1 MLRGLLIV
9 LGIVVVL
16 LAGWMIAGLW
26 RRRQTG
32 GAWNSFRDWVRKP
45 EWKAS
50 MSDYFAMREAAVEE
64 LSRRPPEELVEM
76 LLDSDFDIARRAIE
90 AGGVRMVPALL
101 AAITDPRFRKPCG
114 GAEQG
119 GGGGL
124 WERKEPL
131 ETVLDCLVPLAPEEA
146 GPLVAPLVR
155 DPSKAIRLEAARV
168 IGAIGS
174 DACVEPFVTA
184 CRADN
189 DDLAAR
195 AMIGVMWGRKAN
207 RYSPRFRT
215 AAFEAIVP
223 WVDESRG
230 YIGDYPARCLLVLD
244 RTRAIELLT
253 SSQYLVAGSKA
264 IGTILRSL
272 READVVVNEG
282 QLLGLASAL
291 ECMEM
296 DYRNSSAL
304 AEVYRLL
311 GRCNSADAEAALQR
325 GAASSSADVREGVA
339 EARLTREG
347 IDCPFEFAGNRW
359 DEGGWESLSAP
370 QRHVMAVRILIDQVN
385 NGGISQFLI
394 NSSGRR
400 WRDAIE
406 GFRAMG
412 CSRDAEMFQQVAD
425 MFGPAGPSVDDETRH
440 KKLSELLPD
449 DGDGPFEPLEKEFY
463 EDRGGRVARLLEYAL
478 ANAEHFREP
487 GGTRGQALDKAKG
500 AEAKDR
506 T

>member
-9 LGIVVVL
+9 SGILVVL

-32 GAWNSFRDWVRKP
+32 GGWNSFRDWVRKP

-50 MSDYFAMREAAVEE
+50 MSGFFARREAAVEE
-64 LSRRPPEELVEM
+64 LSELPPEFLVES
-76 LLDSDFDIARRAIE
+76 LLDSDVEVVDVVSRAINE
-90 AGGVRMVPALL
+90 SGARMVPALL
-101 AAITDPRFRKPCG
+101 AAITDPRFRLPRGGDGQEGEGSKQKPD
-114 GAEQG
+114 
-119 GGGGL
+119 
-124 WERKEPL
+124 EPL
-131 ETVLDCLVPLAPEEA
+131 AAVLDCLVPLAPEEA

-155 DPSKAIRLEAARV
+155 DPSKAIRREAARV

-195 AMIGVMWGRKAN
+195 AMIGVMWGEKAN

-264 IGTILRSL
+264 LGTILRSL

-296 DYRNSSAL
+296 GYSNSSAL

-339 EARLTREG
+339 GARLTRAG
-347 IDCPFEFAGNRW
+347 ITSPFEFAGNRW
-359 DEGGWESLSAP
+359 NEGGWESLSAP
-370 QRHVMAVRILIDQVN
+370 QRHVMAVRILIDEVT
-385 NGGISQFLI
+385 NGGISQFLV

-400 WRDAIE
+400 WREAIE

-425 MFGPAGPSVDDETRH
+425 MFGPAGPSVDDDTRH

-449 DGDGPFEPLEKEFY
+449 DGDGPFGPLDKEFY
-463 EDRGGRVARLLEYAL
+463 EDRGSREARLLEYVL
-478 ANAEHFREP
+478 ANADHFREP
-487 GGTRGQALDKAKG
+487 GGTKAKG
-500 AEAKDR
+500 AEAEHR
-506 T
+506 A

>member
-9 LGIVVVL
+9 SGILLVL
-16 LAGWMIAGLW
+16 LAFWTIVFFW
-26 RRRQTG
+26 RRRHTG
-32 GAWNSFRDWVRKP
+32 GGWNSFRDWVRKP

-114 GAEQG
+114 DAEQG
-119 GGGGL
+119 GGGSL

-146 GPLVAPLVR
+146 GPLVAPLVQ
-155 DPSKAIRLEAARV
+155 DPSKAIRRQAARV

-174 DACVEPFVTA
+174 DACVAPFAIA
-184 CRADN
+184 CRDELH
-189 DDLAAR
+189 LATS
-195 AMIGVMWGRKAN
+195 AMIGIQRGEKAK
-207 RYSPRFRT
+207 RFTPRFRA

-223 WVDESRG
+223 WVDLSRG
-230 YIGDYPARCLLVLD
+230 YFGDYPARCLLVLD

-253 SSQYLVAGSKA
+253 SSQYMVAGSTA
-264 IGTILRSL
+264 LRMILSSL
-272 READVVVNEG
+272 READVIVNEG

-296 DYRNSSAL
+296 DNRNNSAL

-339 EARLTREG
+339 KARLTREG

-400 WRDAIE
+400 WREAIE
-406 GFRAMG
+406 GFKAMG

-425 MFGPAGPSVDDETRH
+425 MFGPAGPSVDDDTRH

-487 GGTRGQALDKAKG
+487 GGTKAKG
-500 AEAKDR
+500 AEAEDR